1 MRKILAL
8 LAVGVLC
15 SGLGFLRAADDGKT
29 ITVKGDGMCAKCGL
43 KEKGITKCQ
52 NVVIQMKDGKKTT
65 YYLEKNKFSD
75 EAHKGLGMCTA
86 TKDEPVM
93 IEVTGICEKKG
104 DKLVLTPTEEIK
116 KID

>member
-15 SGLGFLRAADDGKT
+15 SGLGFLQAADEGKT
-29 ITVKGDGMCAKCGL
+29 ITVKGEGMCAKCAL
-43 KEKGITKCQ
+43 KEKGVTKCQ
-52 NVVIQMKDGKKTT
+52 NVVIQIKDGKKTT
-65 YYLEKNKFSD
+65 YYLGKNKFSD
-75 EAHKGLGMCTA
+75 EAHKGLELCTA

-93 IEVTGICEKKG
+93 IEVTGTWEKKG
-104 DKLVLTPTEEIK
+104 DKIILTPTEKIK

>member
-15 SGLGFLRAADDGKT
+15 SGLSFLRAADEGKT
-29 ITVKGDGMCAKCGL
+29 ITVKGEGMCAKCAL
-43 KEKGITKCQ
+43 KEKGVLKCQ
-52 NVVIQMKDGKKTT
+52 NVVIETKDSKKTT
-65 YYLEKNKFSD
+65 YYLAKNKFSD
-75 EAHKGLGMCTA
+75 EAHKGLGICQA

-93 IEVTGICEKKG
+93 IEVTGTCEKKG
-104 DKLVLTPTEEIK
+104 DKLVLTPTEKIK